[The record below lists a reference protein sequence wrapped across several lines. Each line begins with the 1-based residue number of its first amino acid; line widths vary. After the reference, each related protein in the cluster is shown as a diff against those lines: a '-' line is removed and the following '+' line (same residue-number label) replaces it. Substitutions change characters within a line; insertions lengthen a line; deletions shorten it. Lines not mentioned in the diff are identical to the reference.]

1 MLKELINHSPDLQ
14 LLLKD
19 GYEMEIVEEGF
30 LLIHNVPY
38 VTPEKVVK
46 RGTLVS
52 NLYHSGGQTIKP
64 QWHAAFFIGEYPSS
78 AAGARLNF
86 VVAENK
92 TPVSENYVADFTL
105 SAKADYADHYQKM
118 LSYLKLLT
126 HQADEL
132 EPGVTA
138 ATYKVYEP
146 VETDSV
152 FEYADTNSTKALIH
166 PITKKLK
173 GHKIAIIGL
182 GGTGSYI
189 LDILA
194 KTPVNEIHL
203 FDGDTFFQ
211 HNAFRAPGAAPKAKL
226 YDRMKKTDYFR
237 DIYANMHKGI
247 VSHPYDLGADNLAE
261 LDAMTTVFLS
271 MDPSPVKKLII
282 DYLMMQKIP
291 VFHTGIG
298 LQEVDGGIRGQVK
311 VTVIDH
317 QKHDHVDSKISFAE
331 PDDNV
336 YDQNIQIA
344 DLNALNAIFAVI
356 RWKKMLG
363 FYKDKDSEYFSNYVI
378 YTNEIHNS
386 ELPI

>member
-19 GYEMEIVEEGF
+19 GYEMEIAEEGF

-52 NLYHSGGQTIKP
+52 NLYHSGGETIKP
-64 QWHAAFFIGEYPSS
+64 QWHAAFFIGEAPSS
-78 AAGARLNF
+78 AAGAKLNF

-92 TPVSENYVADFTL
+92 TPVGGNYVADFIL

-126 HQADEL
+126 HQAEEL
-132 EPGVTA
+132 EPGVAA

-152 FEYADTNSTKALIH
+152 FEYSDTNSTKALIH

-173 GHKIAIIGL
+173 GHKIAVIGL

-189 LDILA
+189 LDMLA
-194 KTPVNEIHL
+194 KTPVSEIHL

-226 YDRMKKTDYFR
+226 HERMKKTDYFR
-237 DIYANMHKGI
+237 EIYASMHKGI
-247 VSHPYDLGADNLAE
+247 VSHPYDLGSENLAE
-261 LDAMTTVFLS
+261 LDIMTTVFLS
-271 MDPSPVKKLII
+271 MDPSPVKKQII
-282 DYLMMQKIP
+282 EHLVALKIP

-298 LQEVDGGIRGQVK
+298 LQEVDGAIRGQVK
-311 VTVIDH
+311 VTTIDH
-317 QKHDHVDSKISFAE
+317 GHHDHIGSKISFAE

-336 YDQNIQIA
+336 YDQNRRSQCFER
-344 DLNALNAIFAVI
+344 DI
-356 RWKKMLG
+356 RSDSVE
-363 FYKDKDSEYFSNYVI
+363 KDAW
-378 YTNEIHNS
+378 
-386 ELPI
+386 LL

>member
-1 MLKELINHSPDLQ
+1 MLKELINHSADLQ

-19 GYEMEIVEEGF
+19 GYEMEIVEQGF

-38 VTPEKVVK
+38 VTPEKVVR

-64 QWHAAFFIGEYPSS
+64 QWHAAFFFGEYPSS
-78 AAGARLNF
+78 AEGAKLNF
-86 VVAENK
+86 VVSEAK
-92 TPVSENYVADFTL
+92 TAISEKYTADFIL

-118 LSYLKLLT
+118 ISYLKLLT
-126 HQADEL
+126 HQAEEL

-146 VETDSV
+146 VEADSV

-166 PITKKLK
+166 PITAKLK
-173 GHKIAIIGL
+173 GQKVAIIGL

-189 LDILA
+189 LDMLA
-194 KTPVNEIHL
+194 KTPVSEIHL

-211 HNAFRAPGAAPKAKL
+211 HNAFRAPGAASKTKL
-226 YDRMKKTDYFR
+226 YERLKKTDYFQE
-237 DIYANMHKGI
+237 IYAHMHKGI
-247 VSHPYDLGADNLAE
+247 VSHPYELSADMLAE
-261 LDAMTTVFLS
+261 LDTMTTVFLA

-282 DYLMMQKIP
+282 DYLVSRKIP

-298 LQEVDGGIRGQVK
+298 LQDVDGAIRGQVK
-311 VTVIDH
+311 VTTIVH
-317 QKHDHVDSKISFAE
+317 EHYAHAASKISFAE
-331 PDDNV
+331 PDDNI
-336 YDQNIQIA
+336 YEQNIQIA
-344 DLNALNAIFAVI
+344 DLNALNAILAVI
-356 RWKKMLG
+356 RWKKMFG
-363 FYKDKDSEYFSNYVI
+363 FYKDHDSEYFSNYVI

-386 ELPI
+386 ELPV